1 MCNLFFYLLLNISV
15 NHIHLPEKLQSN
27 FRNYETDLISGMNLF
42 ENDLAVFKGKETISV
57 NFM

>member
-15 NHIHLPEKLQSN
+15 NHIHPSENLQSN
-27 FRNYETDLISGMNLF
+27 CRIYEINPISGMNLF